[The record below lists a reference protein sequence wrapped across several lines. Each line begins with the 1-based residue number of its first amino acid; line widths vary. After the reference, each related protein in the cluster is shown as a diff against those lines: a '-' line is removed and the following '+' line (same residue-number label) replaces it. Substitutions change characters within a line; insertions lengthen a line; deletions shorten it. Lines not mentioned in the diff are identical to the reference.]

1 MIFFTK
7 LKLQFVSVLAL
18 MFLLINN
25 IYAQKDP
32 VPIDKIV
39 AQVGDNVI
47 YLSSIQAQRLQ
58 MIQANEK
65 PTPEMDCQLLED
77 LLYQELLLNQAKL
90 DSIQI
95 SDQQV
100 DAEMENRIRVIEN
113 QIGSRQKMEEFY
125 GKSITQIKD
134 EFRDVIKDRLLAQ
147 EMERQITSDIN
158 VSPREVEEFFKS
170 IPEDSIPLI
179 NSQLSF
185 QQIVYYPPITK
196 NDKKVAKDKLIE
208 IRKAI
213 MSGKSFETQARLY
226 SQDPGSAPNGG
237 KIQATRGMMVP
248 QFEATVFSLKVGEI
262 SEVFETS
269 YGYHIIKLLDRKGDD
284 YECTHILIIPEYDP
298 YALAKGAA
306 IIDSCYNLLKT
317 NQITWEEAVKKFSN
331 DGPTM
336 YNKGIITNPITGE
349 QTWSMEDLN
358 QVDQQIYLLT
368 NSLEKGQISS
378 PSMYLDYIER
388 KQGMRI
394 VRLMDRTQPH
404 RANIK
409 EDYALIKRAT
419 ENQKKEKIINKW
431 IQSKIQN
438 AYIRIDEAY
447 AKCTFKNNWIK
458 KI

>member
-1 MIFFTK
+1 MNFFSFFRV
-7 LKLQFVSVLAL
+7 QFVSLFAIT
-18 MFLLINN
+18 FACFQNAN
-25 IYAQKDP
+25 AQQKP
-32 VPIDKIV
+32 IPIDKII
-39 AQVGDNVI
+39 AQVGDHVI
-47 YLSSIQAQRLQ
+47 YLSSLQAQRIQ

-65 PTPEMDCQLLED
+65 PSPEMDCQLLED

-100 DAEMENRIRVIEN
+100 DSEMENRIRVIEN
-113 QIGSRQKMEEFY
+113 QIGGRQKMEEFY
-125 GKSITQIKD
+125 GKTTAQIKD

-147 EMERQITSDIN
+147 EMERQITNDIN
-158 VSPREVEEFFKS
+158 VSPKEVEAFFKS

-196 NDKKVAKDKLIE
+196 NDKKIAKDKLIE
-208 IRKAI
+208 IRKSI
-213 MSGKSFETQARLY
+213 MNGKSFETQARLY

-237 KIQATRGMMVP
+237 KIQASRGMMVP

-269 YGYHIIKLLDRKGDD
+269 YGFHIIKLMDRKGDD
-284 YECTHILIIPEYDP
+284 YECAHILIIPEYDP
-298 YALAKGAA
+298 NALAKGAQ
-306 IIDSCYNLLKT
+306 IIDSCYSLLKS
-317 NQITWEEAVKKFSN
+317 NQITWDEAVRKFSN

-368 NSLEKGQISS
+368 NVLEKGQISS

-388 KQGMRI
+388 RQGMRI

-409 EDYALIKRAT
+409 EDYALIKKAA
-419 ENQKKEKIINKW
+419 ENQKKEKIISDWVKL
-431 IQSKIQN
+431 KTQN
-438 AYIRIDEAY
+438 AYIRIDDAY
-447 AKCTFKNNWIK
+447 TNCNFKNTWITK
-458 KI
+458 N